1 MARSYLCS
9 FNELFSLKDEENSI
23 EINQVTIP
31 IIQRDYAQG
40 RKNDEVKRIR
50 DRFLSSLLT
59 AINGNG
65 ICLDFIY
72 GDIDSKGKLTPLD
85 GQQRLTTL
93 FLLYWY
99 SAKKNGIEYEK
110 YDFLGRFSY
119 ETRYSSRD
127 FCHELIKFNPDFNS
141 DLILSEQIIN
151 QSWFPLDWKNDSTIS
166 SMLVMID
173 EISNYFGNVN
183 ELWDKLSIEK
193 KIKFYFLPIKNMG
206 LTDELYIKMN
216 SRGKPLTSFE
226 HFKAEFERQI
236 EKININKAKEIE
248 TKIDLN
254 WTDFLWNF
262 RSGDNLTDKLF
273 LNYFKYICDV
283 ICYEEKHSPQNRSY
297 DDFDLI
303 NEYFGQDN
311 PNKEKNL
318 EFLEKAFDCWN
329 QFGTNLKDN
338 LFDKFITTGSDN
350 NKARLVNINVT
361 DLLKDCL
368 DNFYDSYTERRS
380 RVFTL
385 PKFIILYAFIQYAFN
400 KTLITDEQMSER
412 IRIVNNLISNSA
424 DEINDSENRVGGNR
438 LPSILEQTK
447 SIIVNGVILDNI
459 SINYNVHQL
468 DEEKRKID
476 WRSTHSNLISSL
488 NKLENHGLLNGQ
500 ISIVGLENDTLF
512 DRFTDLFNCD
522 KDKISCALLTFGDYS
537 RVEKGWRYSF
547 GVENDQSWKMIFHKG
562 SATRFEDTKRCLVQ
576 LLNSS
581 PTFDNNIL
589 DRIIN
594 QYLFDCEN
602 NSIYEWRYYF
612 IKYPQFRPNRYGKYW
627 IEPESKYC
635 MYALWTQQ
643 KVSEN
648 AFQPYLKVIDPNHLD
663 NEKYGQRLNINGQY
677 VYCRKDRFVLTDQ
690 NDNEIRNLIIRQ
702 NADDIDIEDRIA
714 KYLSNP
720 LV

>member
-1 MARSYLCS
+1 MANSYLCS
-9 FNELFSLKDEENSI
+9 FNELFHLNNENDEI
-23 EINQVTIP
+23 EIKQVAIP

-50 DRFLSSLLT
+50 DRFLSSLLS
-59 AINGNG
+59 AVNGEG

-72 GDIDSKGKLTPLD
+72 GDIDNKGKLTPLD

-99 SAKKNGIEYEK
+99 SAKKSEIDNSE
-110 YDFLGRFSY
+110 YDFLSNFTY

-127 FCHELIKFNPDFNS
+127 FCHELITFNPDFNS
-141 DLILSEQIIN
+141 GTSLSDQIIN
-151 QSWFPLDWKNDSTIS
+151 QSWFPLDWKNDPTIS

-173 EISNYFGNVN
+173 EIDKYFKNITD
-183 ELWDKLSIEK
+183 LWNKLTVDK

-216 SRGKPLTSFE
+216 SRGKPLTPFE

-236 EKININKAKEIE
+236 ESIDKTKAKGIE
-248 TKIDLN
+248 TKIDLD

-262 RSGDNLTDKLF
+262 RSNDGLTDTLF

-303 NEYFGQDN
+303 NEYFGENN
-311 PNKEKNL
+311 PNRKQHL
-318 EFLEKAFDCWN
+318 DFLEKSFDCWN
-329 QFGTNLKDN
+329 QFGCNLKED
-338 LFDKFITTGSDN
+338 LFDKFISTKTEG
-350 NKARLVNINVT
+350 NKAKLVNVNST

-368 DNFYDSYTERRS
+368 DNFYDNYTERRS
-380 RVFTL
+380 RSFTFA
-385 PKFIILYAFIQYAFN
+385 KFILLYAFIQYALN
-400 KTLITDEQMSER
+400 KASITDAQMSER
-412 IRIVNNLISNSA
+412 IRIVNNLISNSN
-424 DEINDSENRVGGNR
+424 DEMNDSENRVGGNR

-447 SIIVNGVILDNI
+447 SIIVNGAILDNI
-459 SINYNVHQL
+459 SINYNSTQL
-468 DEEKRKID
+468 EEEKLKLT
-476 WRSTHSNLISSL
+476 WRQNNVAKVPSL
-488 NKLENHGLLNGQ
+488 NKLEDHDLLNGQ
-500 ISIVGLENDTLF
+500 ISVVGLENDALF
-512 DRFTDLFNCD
+512 DRFTELFKCD

-537 RVEKGWRYSF
+537 RAERGWRYSF
-547 GVENDQSWKMIFHKG
+547 GVDDSQSWKMIFHQS
-562 SATRFEDTKRCLVQ
+562 SAARFDQTKRCLVQ

-581 PTFDNNIL
+581 TTFNDNVL
-589 DRIIN
+589 DNLIQ
-594 QYLFDCEN
+594 QYVAQCES

-612 IKYPQFRPNRYGKYW
+612 IKYSSFRPNKYGKYW
-627 IEPESKYC
+627 IESTSKYC

-648 AFQPYLKVIDPNHLD
+648 AFQPYLKEIDATHLD
-663 NEKYGQRLNINGQY
+663 SEKYGQRLVVNGQY
-677 VYCRKDRFVLTDQ
+677 IYCEKDRFVLKDKD
-690 NDNEIRNLIIRQ
+690 DNEIKALVINQ
-702 NADDIDIEDRIA
+702 NADNIDTEDRIA
-714 KYLSNP
+714 KYLANP